1 MFITSAFAQ
10 GTGAPA
16 GNEMFMQ
23 LIPFILIFII
33 MYFLILRPQQKKM
46 KAQKEMVS
54 ALKRGDQVM
63 LSGGMKG
70 KISRVVDD
78 SYIEV
83 EIADKV
89 IVTFLRGAVAEV
101 LNKGVLDTK

>member
-1 MFITSAFAQ
+1 MFITPAYAQ
-10 GTGAPA
+10 AAGAPS

-23 LIPFILIFII
+23 LIPFVLIFII

-46 KAQKEMVS
+46 KAQKEMVT
-54 ALKRGDQVM
+54 ALKRGDQVI

-70 KISRVVDD
+70 KITKVIDD
-78 SYIEV
+78 SYVEV

-89 IVTFLRGAVAEV
+89 NVTFLRGAVAEV
-101 LNKGVLDTK
+101 LNKGVMDSK

>member
-10 GTGAPA
+10 GTGATS

-23 LIPFILIFII
+23 LIPFALIFII

-46 KAQKEMVS
+46 KAQKEMVT

-70 KISRVVDD
+70 KIARVVDD
-78 SYIEV
+78 SFIEV